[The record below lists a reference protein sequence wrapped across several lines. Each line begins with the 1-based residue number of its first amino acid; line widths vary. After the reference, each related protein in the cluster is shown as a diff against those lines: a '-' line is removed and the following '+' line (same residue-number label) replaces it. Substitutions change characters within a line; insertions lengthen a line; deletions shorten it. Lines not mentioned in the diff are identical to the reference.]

1 MTTSNTHPGYGAITP
16 GPPGPPGPQ
25 GPPGPPGLSGQF
37 LTANGA
43 NGTSWMQQG
52 MSLNA
57 TGSALEIKN
66 NDRTFVAFNNDGTIT
81 NKAGTISADDWI
93 MVVKLMKQLIMD
105 MSNDPETASKYPYIQ
120 EAAHSWMMNELRK

>member
-1 MTTSNTHPGYGAITP
+1 MTTSNNYPGYGAI
-16 GPPGPPGPQ
+16 PPGGQ
-25 GPPGPPGLSGQF
+25 AGQF
-37 LTANGA
+37 LTANGV

-57 TGSALEIKN
+57 TQSALEIKN
-66 NDRTFVAFNNDGTIT
+66 NERTFVAFNTDGTIT
-81 NKAGTISADDWI
+81 TKAGTISADDWI

-120 EAAHSWMMNELRK
+120 EAAHSWMMTELRK